1 MKRSFKVRILSDRL
15 AICRL
20 PAKAPLP
27 DWVATEPL
35 WSMSRTPD
43 EFTLVCVEANVP
55 PGMQAER
62 GWLPLQVVGPLP
74 LTMTGVL
81 SSLSEP
87 LANAGISIF
96 AISTFETDI
105 ILIHESDLEKARGAL
120 LRAGHDVQ

>member
-1 MKRSFKVRILSDRL
+1 MARSFTVKILSDRL

-27 DWVATEPL
+27 EWAAKEPL
-35 WSMSRTPD
+35 WSMTRTPD
-43 EFTLVCVEANVP
+43 ELSLVCPEADVP
-55 PGMQAER
+55 PGIQAER

-74 LTMTGVL
+74 LSMTGVL

-87 LANAGISIF
+87 LARAGISIF

-105 ILIHESDLEKARGAL
+105 ILIRETDLEKARDAL
-120 LRAGHDVQ
+120 SRAGHVVQ